1 MTIIYEQE
9 NQRSAAYDGTALI
22 GQCNYT
28 LNAGTWSI
36 EHTEVDKAYGG
47 QGIAKQLIYC
57 LIDAARK
64 NNVKILPICSYA
76 VKLFEKDPSLE
87 DVLLH

>member
-9 NQRSAAYDGTALI
+9 NQRSAAYDGTA
-22 GQCNYT
+22 

-47 QGIAKQLIYC
+47 QGIAKQLVYC

>member
-36 EHTEVDKAYGG
+36 EHTEVDKPMVD
-47 QGIAKQLIYC
+47 K
-57 LIDAARK
+57 
-64 NNVKILPICSYA
+64 
-76 VKLFEKDPSLE
+76 
-87 DVLLH
+87 VLLSNWSIA

>member
-36 EHTEVDKAYGG
+36 EHTEVDKVLPSNWS
-47 QGIAKQLIYC
+47 IA
-57 LIDAARK
+57 
-64 NNVKILPICSYA
+64 
-76 VKLFEKDPSLE
+76 
-87 DVLLH
+87 